1 LTAKGKYCLQAL
13 ACLAS
18 LEPGAKMQA
27 INIAKENNIPKNF
40 LDVILSDLRRA
51 GVVSVRKDLAGVT
64 C

>member
-1 LTAKGKYCLQAL
+1 
-13 ACLAS
+13 
-18 LEPGAKMQA
+18 MQA